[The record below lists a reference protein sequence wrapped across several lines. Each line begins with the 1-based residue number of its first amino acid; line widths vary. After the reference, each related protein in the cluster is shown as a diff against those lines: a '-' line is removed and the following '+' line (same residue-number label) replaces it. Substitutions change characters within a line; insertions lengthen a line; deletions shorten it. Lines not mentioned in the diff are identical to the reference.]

1 MTEDAAR
8 HAVAEYWMGRADA
21 ALLSAAAELAAGR
34 FDFAA
39 NRAYYASFYA
49 ASAVLLV
56 AGRKFV
62 KHSGVRG
69 AVHQDLVK
77 TGSLD
82 AGWGKAYDRMFE
94 ARQAADYLEL
104 FELEEAHA
112 SELLGLARGFV
123 AEMERLLT
131 SRNGA

>member
-8 HAVAEYWMGRADA
+8 RAVAEYWFGRADTS
-21 ALLSAAAELAAGR
+21 LLSAASELAAGR
-34 FDFAA
+34 FDFAV

-49 ASAVLLV
+49 ASAVLLA

-69 AVHQDLVK
+69 AVHRDLVK
-77 TGSLD
+77 PGLID
-82 AGWGKAYDRMFE
+82 IAWGKAYDRLFE

-104 FELEEAHA
+104 VELEQAHA
-112 SELLGLARGFV
+112 AESVDLARGFV
-123 AEMERLLT
+123 MQMRRLFAP
-131 SRNGA
+131 GGE